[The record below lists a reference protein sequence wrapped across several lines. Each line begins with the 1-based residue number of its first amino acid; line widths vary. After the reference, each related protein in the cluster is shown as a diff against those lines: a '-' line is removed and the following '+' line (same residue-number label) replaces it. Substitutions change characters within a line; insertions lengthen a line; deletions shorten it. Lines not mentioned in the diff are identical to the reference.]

1 MGNSGEYV
9 ERNGPTIQDKESTPQ
24 RPNLP
29 EAPRTMKAD
38 IRDAQPSHLA
48 ETNWKPKSLYPEVI
62 ESSQDFVAPKG
73 PQPEFEVKVAAAN
86 ENSDSQTPQQ
96 ETVQPLEVFRTQ
108 SGILENRIA
117 VDNVLV
123 PVGQRNSTISKVEPA
138 SSQAVP
144 RGSNTGKA
152 PRQNPVSASDAT
164 ILGVVKQA
172 LAGANITDVSP
183 DRATH
188 QESERNHLPNGR
200 LSSRD
205 QWPAGPT
212 SAMPTSNGAN
222 GRIKPTD
229 APTPEE
235 AARDSEAQKKAL
247 EVLKVIR
254 ELGYIVQKDTTHTPK
269 PHNLGSAASNRS
281 EHQVTCQT
289 CKRFTGRPCE
299 LKYVFST
306 SFMCS
311 ANYSGNT

>member
-9 ERNGPTIQDKESTPQ
+9 ERNGLTIQDKESTPQ
-24 RPNLP
+24 RPNLL

-38 IRDAQPSHLA
+38 IRDTQPSHLA

-73 PQPEFEVKVAAAN
+73 PQPDFEAKVAPAN
-86 ENSDSQTPQQ
+86 ESSESQTPQQ

-123 PVGQRNSTISKVEPA
+123 PVGQKNSTISKVEPA

-144 RGSNTGKA
+144 RGSTTGKA
-152 PRQNPVSASDAT
+152 PRQSPVSASDAT

-172 LAGANITDVSP
+172 LAGANITDGSP

-188 QESERNHLPNGR
+188 QDSERNHLPNGR
-200 LSSRD
+200 LSSGD
-205 QWPAGPT
+205 QWPAGPS

-229 APTPEE
+229 VPSPEE

-306 SFMCS
+306 SFYVQC
-311 ANYSGNT
+311 